1 MARGPIERIVLAAVL
16 GVAASLWAAFSG
28 IESGWMGLVWAAAVA
43 AFVVAARDPIPGPA
57 APRRARRTLET
68 FLAAVC
74 PVAVRVLQ
82 MGIDPLR
89 THQDEF
95 VTGYFSATRD
105 FAHESFFASIPDRFQ
120 WMASFPRP
128 FFLLQHWFFAV
139 CGATPTTLRLSVQI
153 YVAITAA
160 ALFVFADELLDRT
173 AAWAAV
179 LI

>member
-1 MARGPIERIVLAAVL
+1 MARGPIERIALAAVL

-28 IESGWMGLVWAAAVA
+28 IESGWMGLVWVAAVA
-43 AFVVAARDPIPGPA
+43 AYVAAARDPAPA
-57 APRRARRTLET
+57 LRAARRPPIVEV
-68 FLAAVC
+68 LAAALC
-74 PVAVRVLQ
+74 PVAVRVLN

-105 FAHESFFASIPDRFQ
+105 FAHESFFAPIPDRFE